1 MLHFLRSG
9 FCCNPGHP
17 EQNNI
22 FGLSWNIPCVC
33 ATKRR
38 RGQKTFPRVFSD
50 TPRCWRQLFIC
61 LVEGPERS
69 SILVCLAAKFLWG
82 SARLFP
88 PSLAPNSRSFLCFG
102 GSGGRIGGCPV
113 G

>member
-38 RGQKTFPRVFSD
+38 RGQKNVSPSIFGYSALLATVIYLPSGRPRAIFHS
-50 TPRCWRQLFIC
+50 RLSRRQ
-61 LVEGPERS
+61 VS
-69 SILVCLAAKFLWG
+69 WG
-82 SARLFP
+82 MRQAVSTLG
-88 PSLAPNSRSFLCFG
+88 PNSRSFLCFG